1 MFKEPL
7 VTWAGKSGEK
17 YTYMVFK
24 IGEAFGAAPANY
36 IFCKKTTEGP
46 VQAIYIGQTDNFSE
60 RFDNHHRMPCIKQE
74 GATHICAHKSS
85 SSEPTRKAEVDDL
98 IAKYNP
104 ICNRQ

>member
-1 MFKEPL
+1 MFDEPI
-7 VTWAGKSGEK
+7 VTWVGKSGEK

-36 IFCKKTTEGP
+36 IFCKKTTEGK
-46 VQAIYIGQTDNFSE
+46 VQAIYIGQTGNFSE
-60 RFDNHHRMPCIKQE
+60 RFGDHPRMPYIEQE

-85 SSEPTRKAEVDDL
+85 GSEPTRKAEEDDL

>member
-1 MFKEPL
+1 MFDEPL
-7 VTWAGKSGEK
+7 VTLVGKSGKK
-17 YTYMVFK
+17 YTYMFFK

-36 IFCKKTTEGP
+36 IFCKETTEGKMR
-46 VQAIYIGQTDNFSE
+46 AIYIGQTGNFSE

-85 SSEPTRKAEVDDL
+85 SSEPTRKAEEDDL